1 MVWWLCLLLENRFC
15 LVLAISV
22 FDFPSGASHE
32 LISNPFLF
40 SGRSEGGR
48 NTRVTPTT
56 TSYRNRT
63 AKVAGDAA
71 RNALGTQRAGLVWIQ
86 GSEEPGHQ
94 ADCGSRGLLL
104 AFDEEVSI
112 EA

>member
-1 MVWWLCLLLENRFC
+1 MVRLFCLLIESCFC

-48 NTRVTPTT
+48 NPRVTPTT

-71 RNALGTQRAGLVWIQ
+71 RNALGTQPAGLV
-86 GSEEPGHQ
+86 
-94 ADCGSRGLLL
+94 
-104 AFDEEVSI
+104 
-112 EA
+112 